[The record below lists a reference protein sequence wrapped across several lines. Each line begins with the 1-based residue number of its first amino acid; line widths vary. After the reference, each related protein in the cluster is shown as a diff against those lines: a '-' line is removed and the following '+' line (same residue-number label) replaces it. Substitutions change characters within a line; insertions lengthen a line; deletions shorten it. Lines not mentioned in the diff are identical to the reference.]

1 MQRRTLNDEQDAY
14 LRAIAPGKSVSECT
28 NMLNEYF
35 KSSFTLS
42 QIRSY
47 KSNHKIS
54 SGVPSWKFV
63 DHSKMSIMNDEQHQ
77 WIEKNAN
84 GIGNQE
90 LTRLFNEHFDTA
102 FTVKQIKGY
111 KRNHNIS
118 SELTGYFNKGH
129 IPINKDTKGMF
140 NIGGNKTSF
149 KAGSKPLNIDPIGT
163 EKLLSDGYVW
173 VKINDIPKAK
183 KCVNWD
189 QKHRIIYEQ
198 HHGTIPEKYVVIFAD
213 GNRENF
219 DIDNLVLVS
228 KSELL
233 IMNKR
238 KLINT
243 NSDLT
248 KTGVI
253 MAKLIDRTNK
263 AANRQNDE

>member
-1 MQRRTLNDEQDAY
+1 MPRRTLNDEQDAY
-14 LRAIAPGKSVSECT
+14 LRSIAPGKSISECT
-28 NMLNEYF
+28 DMLNARF
-35 KSSFTLS
+35 GSQITLS

-47 KSNHKIS
+47 KNNHKIS

-63 DHSKMSIMNDEQHQ
+63 DHSKQRMLNEEQHN
-77 WIEKNAN
+77 WLSENA
-84 GIGNQE
+84 IGKSNAE
-90 LTRLFNEHFDTA
+90 ITKMLNKKFDTA
-102 FTVKQIKGY
+102 FTSVQIDSYKG
-111 KRNHNIS
+111 NHGINS
-118 SELTGYFNKGH
+118 GLTGHFPKGHVPLNKG
-129 IPINKDTKGMF
+129 TKGMF
-140 NIGGNKTSF
+140 NVGGNKTSF
-149 KAGSKPLNIDPIGT
+149 KAGSKPLNMDPIGT
-163 EKLLSDGYVW
+163 EKLLPDGYVW
-173 VKINDIPKAK
+173 VKINDVPKAK
-183 KCVNWD
+183 KYVNWD

-198 HHGTIPEKYVVIFAD
+198 HHGAIPKKHVVIFAD

-233 IMNKR
+233 IMNKK

-263 AANRQNDE
+263 VANRQNDE